1 VSTLIFGLNMAWK
14 ILFIVFFFGFCIFI
28 HEFGHL
34 LAGLWRGLH
43 VDKFSIG
50 FGKKIWGTT
59 IRGVE
64 YVVSWLP
71 FGGYVMLPQ
80 LEPSAEPETLKGEKL
95 PPCSPVD
102 RIVAALAGP
111 LFNLL
116 FGFLL
121 AGIMWAVGV
130 WEPAPAQSC
139 LITKV
144 PQILPLYKDGLKM
157 TDLVLAVNGQ
167 EVANP
172 DTWEVVSENLPADS
186 GTLLLKVKQ
195 KEQEVELSYEPVVN
209 PEWTAG
215 LRPGFR
221 IIAVNDRPFT
231 KGVEEVNME
240 YVYKKGQNVTLR
252 VIDND
257 GQQRDITYPP
267 APNPMMEDLGVPF
280 FTASNPVV
288 VGAVLPDSA
297 AARKGLQA
305 GDQLLAVNDRN
316 VATAADFTRSLVELS
331 GSSLSLTVN
340 RKGQEKVLTDL
351 QLPPDELPT
360 AAALGLA
367 FNVMVKRAAPD
378 SPAARAGLQHGDRL
392 VSVNGQDII
401 DVRMFID
408 TIKNSAGEEL
418 TLLLYRSGT
427 LLTVALRPEK
437 VPVEEGGVYR
447 IGLELAGS
455 DPKVIGHPNPWQQFS
470 NVFIQTYRTLGLL
483 FSPLGNRLKSL
494 TSGQEAESSETQIQV
509 KHLSGPLGILL
520 MLWYKLKFE
529 GLRGG
534 LSFIILISF
543 SLAIFNLLPLPVLD
557 GGHIAYAILELIIR
571 RRLPVKLV
579 TILQNVFA
587 ALLIGLM
594 LYITVFDGKRIFVR
608 LHYWLSS
615 TPTPVVEKNSGGSE
629 LPQESVS
636 ELSPAAEK

>member
-1 VSTLIFGLNMAWK
+1 MNNLIFGLNMAWK

-43 VDKFSIG
+43 VDRFSIG

-59 IRGVE
+59 IKGVE
-64 YVVSWLP
+64 YIVSWLP

-80 LEPSAEPETLKGEKL
+80 LEPGAEPESLKGQKL
-95 PPCSPVD
+95 PPCSPMD
-102 RIVAALAGP
+102 RMIAAISGP
-111 LFNLL
+111 IFNLL
-116 FGFLL
+116 FGFFL
-121 AGIMWAVGV
+121 AAVMWGVGV

-157 TDLVLAVNGQ
+157 TDLILAVDNQ
-167 EVANP
+167 AVIP
-172 DTWEVVSENLPADS
+172 DTWDVVSEELPASDDP
-186 GTLLLKVKQ
+186 LLLRIRQ
-195 KEQEVELSYEPVVN
+195 KEQEIELTYEPVVN
-209 PEWTAG
+209 PEWEAG

-221 IIAVNDRPFT
+221 IVAINGRTFSQ
-231 KGVEEVNME
+231 GIEEVGLE
-240 YVYKKGQNVTLR
+240 YVYKKGPNVTLT

-257 GQQRDITYPP
+257 GQRRDITYPP
-267 APNPMMEDLGVPF
+267 APNPLAENLGVPF
-280 FTASNPVV
+280 FSANNPVA

-297 AARKGLQA
+297 AAQNGLQA
-305 GDQLLAVNDRN
+305 GDQLLAINDRN
-316 VATAADFTRSLVELS
+316 VATAEEFTRCLADLS
-331 GSSLSLTVN
+331 EKNLSLTIN
-340 RKGQEKVLTDL
+340 RKGQEKI
-351 QLPPDELPT
+351 LPNLRLPTGAAPT

-367 FNVMVKRAAPD
+367 FNVMAKQAAPD
-378 SPAARAGLQHGDRL
+378 SPAAKAGLQHGDRL
-392 VSVNGQDII
+392 VSVNGRDIT

-408 TIKNSAGEEL
+408 SIKSCEGQEIS
-418 TLLLYRSGT
+418 LLVYRSGKM
-427 LLTVALRPEK
+427 LRLEVQPEK
-437 VPVEEGGVYR
+437 NSPEEGGQYR

-455 DPKVIGHPNPWQQFS
+455 DPKIIGHPNPWRQFS
-470 NVFIQTYRTLGLL
+470 NVFTQTYRTLGLL
-483 FSPLGNRLKSL
+483 FSPLSERLKSL
-494 TSGQEAESSETQIQV
+494 TSGQATTSSETQIQV

-557 GGHIAYAILELIIR
+557 GGHIAYALLELIIR

-579 TILQNVFA
+579 SILQNVFA
-587 ALLIGLM
+587 TLLIGLM

-615 TPTPVVEKNSGGSE
+615 RSALEQTTAPPELPLENTSE
-629 LPQESVS
+629 LV
-636 ELSPAAEK
+636 PATADE